1 MTGSGLSFVLL
12 LFLLCH
18 TEEHEGVGVLIHVWL
33 LGRGV
38 GREGAAGSAGVG
50 AVRGSRGPL
59 GLFLVGIAE

>member
-1 MTGSGLSFVLL
+1 MK
-12 LFLLCH
+12 
-18 TEEHEGVGVLIHVWL
+18 GVGVLIHVRL
-33 LGRGV
+33 LGMGV